1 MKAWLAGPRD
11 SDFDTPA
18 SLLRRAGY
26 SVWTPVSAPDDLA
39 GSLRWTV
46 ERVLEADV
54 VVELPG
60 WEIGSATDVELTLAT
75 AMGVSVV
82 NLAEAL
88 SVEPERLPA

>member
-1 MKAWLAGPRD
+1 M
-11 SDFDTPA
+11 
-18 SLLRRAGY
+18 
-26 SVWTPVSAPDDLA
+26 
-39 GSLRWTV
+39 
-46 ERVLEADV
+46 LEADV

-88 SVEPERLPA
+88 SVGAGAAPGVVPH

>member
-1 MKAWLAGPRD
+1 M
-11 SDFDTPA
+11 
-18 SLLRRAGY
+18 
-26 SVWTPVSAPDDLA
+26 
-39 GSLRWTV
+39 
-46 ERVLEADV
+46 LEADV